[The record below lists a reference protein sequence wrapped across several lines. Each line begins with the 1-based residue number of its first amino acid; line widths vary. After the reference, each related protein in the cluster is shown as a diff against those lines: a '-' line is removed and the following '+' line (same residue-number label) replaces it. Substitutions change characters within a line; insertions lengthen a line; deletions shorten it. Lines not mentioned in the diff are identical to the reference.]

1 MPDLVPRSG
10 PDAGSGL
17 ERELVELG
25 RWLVTGP
32 PRDDLAANVL
42 ARVTAPAP
50 VQSPASSSRPTHAQR
65 PARRR
70 LAWAV
75 AAAVALALALV
86 PPVRAAVL
94 ELLRLGGVVV
104 REEPRPVPT
113 STATAPTSTPAPG
126 ASGTPVTLATAA
138 RAVGAPVAVPSVLG
152 PPDAV
157 VLVHGGRVVE
167 LSWGPR
173 AATGGAPT
181 RLDVFVGSLSW
192 GYVKTV
198 WDAVTPTQV
207 SGHDALWFGAPHRIE
222 WVDRSGGTHAEQ
234 PRLAGPT
241 LVWVVPSPA
250 GEVTY
255 RLEGPAGLDAAL
267 RIAGTAR

>member
-1 MPDLVPRSG
+1 MADLVPRPG
-10 PDAGSGL
+10 PDAGSDL
-17 ERELVELG
+17 ERELVALG
-25 RWLVTGP
+25 RLLVTEP
-32 PRDDLAANVL
+32 PRDDVAVSVL
-42 ARVTAPAP
+42 ARITAATTPA
-50 VQSPASSSRPTHAQR
+50 R
-65 PARRR
+65 PARAPRSARR
-70 LAWAV
+70 VGWAV

-94 ELLRLGGVVV
+94 ELLHLGGVVV
-104 REEPRPVPT
+104 REEPRPGTSSPALSPT
-113 STATAPTSTPAPG
+113 LPRTAPSAPSAPSASATPMTLAEAERRIG
-126 ASGTPVTLATAA
+126 AS
-138 RAVGAPVAVPSVLG
+138 VAVPSTLG

-157 VLVHGGRVVE
+157 VLAHGGRVVE

-173 AATGGAPT
+173 AATNGSPT

-198 WDAVTPTQV
+198 WDAVTPTRV

-222 WVDRSGGTHAEQ
+222 WVDRSGATHAEE

-241 LVWVVPSPA
+241 LVWVLPSAA

-255 RLEGPAGLDAAL
+255 RLEGPADLDAAL
-267 RIAGTAR
+267 RVAGSAR